1 MRFLKGGTPDPQ
13 AVLMLRGIMQ
23 GVPAAVRDAKDGAI
37 QEGRWQSRYD
47 DIPRAVS
54 TARAEIGNA
63 ASRAFEQGG
72 LDRFRLDR
80 QTEGAP
86 PAEQF
91 LLKPYMPLGK
101 LGTFFGPGGVGKSLT
116 ALALCLTVARAALT
130 PGTIYAQA
138 KILGGSVAPE
148 AAGASIFLTLED
160 DRAELH
166 RRAVALDPDGTRRGA
181 PCFVIPAV
189 DLPEF
194 DPTLVTPEG
203 RAAVLT
209 EFASKG
215 LDSLITRV
223 AAAAGHPVRLLVL
236 DPAGDFLNAD
246 ENDATYVKLLMRHL
260 RGVAVR
266 HGCTIILIGHVAKSI
281 DVDGPSMR
289 GSGAWIANSR
299 FAFAL
304 WKPPSDEA
312 EKLARQVGLEAHAL
326 VWGNLVKANHAGAPV
341 GHKRLFQRCDRT
353 GQLLDVTALLAP
365 ANAEDQLLQL
375 LADSCAE
382 YAAAGMPL
390 AYSGVAGLWNG
401 RADLPEPLASLSKSR
416 LEALGIKA
424 LKCGA
429 LVKARTTYTQG
440 APKYL
445 DAPDGPLATGQEV
458 PPFQGSRREALAQ
471 QA

>member
-1 MRFLKGGTPDPQ
+1 
-13 AVLMLRGIMQ
+13 
-23 GVPAAVRDAKDGAI
+23 
-37 QEGRWQSRYD
+37 
-47 DIPRAVS
+47 
-54 TARAEIGNA
+54 
-63 ASRAFEQGG
+63 
-72 LDRFRLDR
+72 
-80 QTEGAP
+80 
-86 PAEQF
+86 
-91 LLKPYMPLGK
+91 
-101 LGTFFGPGGVGKSLT
+101 
-116 ALALCLTVARAALT
+116 
-130 PGTIYAQA
+130 
-138 KILGGSVAPE
+138 
-148 AAGASIFLTLED
+148 
-160 DRAELH
+160 
-166 RRAVALDPDGTRRGA
+166 
-181 PCFVIPAV
+181 VIPAV

-341 GHKRLFQRCDRT
+341 GQKRLFQRCDRT

-458 PPFQGSRREALAQ
+458 PPFQGSRREALARYRASQ